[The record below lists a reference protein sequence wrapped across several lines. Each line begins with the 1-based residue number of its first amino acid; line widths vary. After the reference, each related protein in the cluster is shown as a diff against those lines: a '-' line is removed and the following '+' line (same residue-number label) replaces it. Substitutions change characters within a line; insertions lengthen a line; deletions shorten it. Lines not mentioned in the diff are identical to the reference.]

1 MGSEKTGEPG
11 LLGATTTPFLEA
23 PRLLGDRHRLLV
35 WLGDS
40 ARSWPLPQSGTVV
53 VGRSPEA
60 EIQIPS
66 PMVSRQHARLVI
78 TANQVLLLDNAS
90 QNGVR
95 VNGERLVGR
104 RLLAYGDIIGF
115 GDVTAAFMEDRG
127 ERPGPAE
134 GAPATSGRR
143 IELGERTVLV
153 ADPAMV
159 TLYGQLELLAPSDLS
174 VLVLGETGTGK
185 ELAAHALHHWSK
197 RVGKPLITINCASLP
212 EALAESELFGHERG
226 AFSGAVQAK
235 PGLLE
240 AASGGTVFLDEIG
253 DMSPAV
259 QAKLLRVL
267 EVRRVTRLGSI
278 QERPINIRV
287 VAATHRNLMDDVKAG
302 RFREDL
308 FYRLGAAVVRV
319 PPLRTRRREVSL
331 LARAF
336 VEAARRA
343 LERPMLAFTD
353 QATQILEAH
362 SWPGNVRELK
372 NVADYL
378 AATVIDGPVQPSHLT
393 DRLGVATGVEA
404 MPAAMAGAMPLAPPL
419 MTPAR
424 GNDLTGQVG
433 DTTERGRLRTEG
445 VVPLADANRQ
455 FERQRIE
462 NALAATGGNKT
473 QAARMLGVPLRTFM
487 EKVKRHG
494 LG

>member
-1 MGSEKTGEPG
+1 MATDNGGESQ
-11 LLGATTTPFLEA
+11 LQGATTTPFLES
-23 PRLLGDRHRLLV
+23 PRLLGERHRLLV

-40 ARSWPLPQSGTVV
+40 ARSWPLPESGTVI

-60 EIQIPS
+60 EVQIPS
-66 PMVSRQHARLVI
+66 PMVSRQHASLVI
-78 TANQVLLLDNAS
+78 SPSQVCLIDNGS

-127 ERPGPAE
+127 ERAGMREVTPSPL
-134 GAPATSGRR
+134 GRQ
-143 IELGERTVLV
+143 IELGQRTVLV
-153 ADPAMV
+153 ADPAMI

-185 ELAAHALHHWSK
+185 ELAAYALHCWSK
-197 RVGKPLITINCASLP
+197 RSGKPLVTINCASLP

-267 EVRRVTRLGSI
+267 ESRRVTRLGAI

-287 VAATHRNLMDDVKAG
+287 VAATHRNLMDEVKAG

-319 PPLRTRRREVSL
+319 PPLRVRRLEVPL

-336 VEAARRA
+336 VEQARRA
-343 LERPMLAFTD
+343 LGRPPLGFSDAAS
-353 QATQILEAH
+353 QALEAH
-362 SWPGNVRELK
+362 PWPGNVRELK

-378 AATVIDGPVQPSHLT
+378 AATVINGPVLPSHLGE
-393 DRLGVATGVEA
+393 RLGVSTAVSALSGGGASLDRPV
-404 MPAAMAGAMPLAPPL
+404 AADRSTDEGTDP
-419 MTPAR
+419 R
-424 GNDLTGQVG
+424 SS
-433 DTTERGRLRTEG
+433 TERGRSRTGEG
-445 VVPLADANRQ
+445 VPLAAANRQ
-455 FERQRIE
+455 FEREKIE
-462 NALAATGGNKT
+462 KALASTGGNKT
-473 QAARMLGVPLRTFM
+473 KAARLLGVPLRTFM